1 MIPGGYDWADDTLK
15 VKSMRRRFRDNF
27 AGDVINPTRWEV
39 LSTGSG
45 MTLSAANGTAQI
57 STGTT
62 LDDELVLLSRQSF
75 MLPLRAMVALNLSQ
89 RIAGQTAWLELVSVT
104 PETSQPDERNIVAWR
119 LDGISATLA
128 NYEVGSDGAPRLG
141 TASGVTIP
149 TTAPAGWSVLELEPN
164 SDECYFHGRALDGTG
179 LRANSYARQQQLPD
193 PAALYRFRIRVRNRQ
208 VFHGISAVANNGGGL
223 VRITRAAHGY
233 ATSDSVTVA
242 NVAGVP
248 GANGTFTITVI
259 DANNVDLV
267 GSTFT
272 GVYVNTGWATI
283 SRNLAPASNTDL
295 RLQFVS
301 ISDYAE
307 LTTAITAG
315 RANAVAGQGIGVN
328 VLSAT
333 APALSVVGGQAR
345 NTAGAVPVLAATG
358 YSANPVAVTT
368 ARGVDLLAT
377 LIGAI
382 VTKPYAIPE
391 ADWTYAGPLAG
402 IATGSDTAVQ
412 AAAGAGIR
420 RYVTGM
426 QVQNASATA
435 TEFQIRDGVT
445 PVWRALLPAN
455 LGPTNIDFP
464 TPLRTTANAALN
476 IQAVTASAVVIA
488 NLQGFTAP

>member
-1 MIPGGYDWADDTLK
+1 M
-15 VKSMRRRFRDNF
+15 
-27 AGDVINPTRWEV
+27 
-39 LSTGSG
+39 
-45 MTLSAANGTAQI
+45 
-57 STGTT
+57 
-62 LDDELVLLSRQSF
+62 
-75 MLPLRAMVALNLSQ
+75 
-89 RIAGQTAWLELVSVT
+89 
-104 PETSQPDERNIVAWR
+104 
-119 LDGISATLA
+119 
-128 NYEVGSDGAPRLG
+128 
-141 TASGVTIP
+141 
-149 TTAPAGWSVLELEPN
+149 
-164 SDECYFHGRALDGTG
+164 
-179 LRANSYARQQQLPD
+179 
-193 PAALYRFRIRVRNRQ
+193 
-208 VFHGISAVANNGGGL
+208 
-223 VRITRAAHGY
+223 
-233 ATSDSVTVA
+233 
-242 NVAGVP
+242 
-248 GANGTFTITVI
+248 I
-259 DANNVDLV
+259 DANNFDLV

-272 GVYVNTGWATI
+272 GAYVNTGWSTI

-328 VLSAT
+328 VLSAA

-412 AAAGAGIR
+412 AAGGAGIR

-426 QVQNASATA
+426 QVDTSGN
-435 TEFQIRDGVT
+435 
-445 PVWRALLPAN
+445 LLTVRIG
-455 LGPTNIDFP
+455 L
-464 TPLRTTANAALN
+464 
-476 IQAVTASAVVIA
+476 
-488 NLQGFTAP
+488 

>member
-1 MIPGGYDWADDTLK
+1 MIPGGYDWADDMLK

-27 AGDVINPTRWEV
+27 GGDVINPTRWEV
-39 LSTGSG
+39 LATGGG
-45 MTLSAANGTAQI
+45 MTLTIANGSAQI

-193 PAALYRFRIRVRNRQ
+193 PAGALSLSHPRAEPAGLPR
-208 VFHGISAVANNGGGL
+208 HLGGGEQ
-223 VRITRAAHGY
+223 RQQRGAHHPRRAWLCDLGFCDGGQCRRRARGEWHLH
-233 ATSDSVTVA
+233 
-242 NVAGVP
+242 
-248 GANGTFTITVI
+248 ITVI
-259 DANNVDLV
+259 DANNFDLV

-272 GVYVNTGWATI
+272 GAYVNTGWATI

-328 VLSAT
+328 VLSAA

-412 AAAGAGIR
+412 AAGGAGIR
-420 RYVTGM
+420 RYVTGI

-435 TEFQIRDGVT
+435 TEFQIRDGTT